1 MQESSFLGMIL
12 EDINFFSYRDPNGVS
27 SANAMDYNTGAVP
40 GEFTHD
46 ASMPLSCQHQENFI
60 GNGEFS
66 SSSANSNR
74 PNHGN
79 RDQPLP
85 MIGHPGM
92 NLLRSQLLS
101 F

>member
-1 MQESSFLGMIL
+1 MNLL
-12 EDINFFSYRDPNGVS
+12 ADIYSYRDANDVS

-40 GEFTHD
+40 GQFTHD
-46 ASMPLSCQHQENFI
+46 ASVPFSFQPQEIFTR
-60 GNGEFS
+60 NGEFS

>member
-40 GEFTHD
+40 GQFTHD
-46 ASMPLSCQHQENFI
+46 ASVPFSFQPQEIFTR
-60 GNGEFS
+60 NGEFS

-79 RDQPLP
+79 RDQPHP
-85 MIGHPGM
+85 MMGHPSM
-92 NLLRSQLLS
+92 NLFRSQLLP